1 MIFVIKLLRAVDGCL
16 GIVRRRRT
24 RKPAISSGELVKS
37 IDPEDSEWGNPVGV
51 RAHHSKLN
59 T

>member
-1 MIFVIKLLRAVDGCL
+1 MIKLLRAVDGCL

-24 RKPAISSGELVKS
+24 RQPAIISGELVRGY
-37 IDPEDSEWGNPVGV
+37 DPEESEWGNPVGV
-51 RAHHSKLN
+51 IPHYLELN

>member
-1 MIFVIKLLRAVDGCL
+1 MIKLLRAVDGCL

-24 RKPAISSGELVKS
+24 RKPAISSGELEKS
-37 IDPEDSEWGNPVGV
+37 IDPEDSEWGNPMDV
-51 RAHHSKLN
+51 RIHHSRLN